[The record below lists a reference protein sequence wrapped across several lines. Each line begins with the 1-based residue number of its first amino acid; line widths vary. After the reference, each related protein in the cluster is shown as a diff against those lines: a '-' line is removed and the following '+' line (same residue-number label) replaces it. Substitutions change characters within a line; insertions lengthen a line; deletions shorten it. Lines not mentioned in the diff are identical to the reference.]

1 MKSLMRFG
9 TSLGLIG
16 TAVVGAMV
24 IGSARAQAL
33 PDNQIIEKLQPIPV
47 FTITNQQGAPLVASP
62 QQGESGAPVAGVFMS
77 QQDAQAFLTRLG
89 SNNPDLVR
97 GVQVVPISLGD
108 VYKMS
113 RQRGNPQDRLEF
125 AYIPT
130 QQQVDVAK
138 QLLTQRGGPNAANFQ
153 GVPLFIAKGGR
164 DNGYLTIQQGNE
176 KIIPVFFEKQG
187 LQNLIDRFKQQQP
200 NEAVNVTI
208 EVINLEGMIQTLQ
221 QSNDQQLNKLVLI
234 PSRDA
239 LASIQA
245 YLQNQAR
252 ANGGNPGQPQ
262 RPNAQPVS
270 PQAPAPTSGGTSQPR
285 R

>member
-1 MKSLMRFG
+1 MNSLMRFG
-9 TSLGLIG
+9 TSLSLIG

-24 IGSARAQAL
+24 IGGARAQAL
-33 PDNQIIEKLQPIPV
+33 PDNQIIEKLRPIPV

-62 QQGESGAPVAGVFMS
+62 QQGQSGSPVAGVFIS
-77 QQDAQAFLTRLG
+77 QQDAQAFLTRL
-89 SNNPDLVR
+89 SSSHPDLVR
-97 GVQVVPISLGD
+97 GVQVVPVSLGD

-113 RQRGNPQDRLEF
+113 RQSGNPQDKLEF

-138 QLLTQRGGPNAANFQ
+138 QLLSQQGASTAANFQ

-164 DNGYLTIQQGNE
+164 DNGYLTIQQGQE
-176 KIIPVFFEKQG
+176 QIIPVFFEKQG

-200 NEAVNVTI
+200 NEAVNITI

-221 QSNDQQLNKLVLI
+221 RSNDPQLNKLVLI

-239 LASIQA
+239 LQSIQS

-252 ANGGNPGQPQ
+252 ANGGNRPQSPAPAQPQ
-262 RPNAQPVS
+262 R
-270 PQAPAPTSGGTSQPR
+270 
-285 R
+285 

>member
-16 TAVVGAMV
+16 TAVVGVMV
-24 IGSARAQAL
+24 IGSSRAHAL
-33 PDNQIIEKLQPIPV
+33 PDSQIIEKLERIPV

-62 QQGESGAPVAGVFMS
+62 QQGERGAPVAGVFIS

-89 SNNPDLVR
+89 SNNPELVR

-113 RQRGNPQDRLEF
+113 RQQGNPQDRLEF

-138 QLLTQRGGPNAANFQ
+138 QLLRQQGVTPPDNFQ

-176 KIIPVFFEKQG
+176 QIIPVFFEKQG

-239 LASIQA
+239 LTSIQT

-252 ANGGNPGQPQ
+252 ANGGNQAQPQ
-262 RPNAQPVS
+262 RPNAPAVS
-270 PQAPAPTSGGTSQPR
+270 PQTPAPANRGNSPQR
-285 R
+285 

>member
-9 TSLGLIG
+9 TSLGLIS
-16 TAVVGAMV
+16 TAVVGAIV

-33 PDNQIIEKLQPIPV
+33 PDNQIIEKLQFIPV

-62 QQGESGAPVAGVFMS
+62 QQGEARSPVAGVFMS

-89 SNNPDLVR
+89 SNNPELVR
-97 GVQVVPISLGD
+97 GVRVIPISLGD

-113 RQRGNPQDRLEF
+113 RQSSNPQDRLEF

-130 QQQVDVAK
+130 QQQVDAAK
-138 QLLTQRGGPNAANFQ
+138 QLLRQQGVNTPDNFQ

-164 DNGYLTIQQGNE
+164 DNGYLTIQQGQE
-176 KIIPVFFEKQG
+176 QIIPVFFEKQG
-187 LQNLIDRFKQQQP
+187 LQNLVDRFKQQQP
-200 NEAVNVTI
+200 NEAVNITI

-221 QSNDQQLNKLVLI
+221 RSNDPQLNKLVLI

-239 LASIQA
+239 LESIQS

-252 ANGGNPGQPQ
+252 ANGGNRPQ
-262 RPNAQPVS
+262 S
-270 PQAPAPTSGGTSQPR
+270 PAPVQPER
-285 R
+285 

>member
-1 MKSLMRFG
+1 MKSLMRFS

-16 TAVVGAMV
+16 TIVVGAMV
-24 IGSARAQAL
+24 IGSSRAQAL
-33 PDNQIIEKLQPIPV
+33 PDSQIIEKLQRIPV

-62 QQGESGAPVAGVFMS
+62 PQGERGAPVAGVFIS
-77 QQDAQAFLTRLG
+77 QQDAQAFLNRLG
-89 SNNPDLVR
+89 ANNPDLVR

-113 RQRGNPQDRLEF
+113 RQGGNPQDRLEF

-130 QQQVDVAK
+130 QQQVDAAK
-138 QLLTQRGGPNAANFQ
+138 QLLTQRGNANAANFQ

-164 DNGYLTIQQGNE
+164 DNGYLTIQQGDE
-176 KIIPVFFEKQG
+176 QIIPVFFEKQG
-187 LQNLIDRFKQQQP
+187 LQNLIDRFRQQQP

-234 PSRDA
+234 PSREA
-239 LASIQA
+239 LESIQS

-252 ANGGNPGQPQ
+252 AGGNQGQPQ

-270 PQAPAPTSGGTSQPR
+270 P
-285 R
+285 